1 MPPPEAPPAARPK
14 PERPLPAAPTYPDA
28 QQRAPEERAPP
39 RPPQVQP
46 NEARTPPA
54 SEPATNIGQ
63 FPGRCRQ
70 PRSPRRRNAM
80 VNDAE
85 ASPEVPVQGEPGRK
99 GEGDVPGPMPNEV
112 EPNNR
117 QVSRSGPTRG

>member
-1 MPPPEAPPAARPK
+1 MKPRNPTVEEDDALTRNTTCRSPETGETPASSAHLPRCPAACTRGAS
-14 PERPLPAAPTYPDA
+14 AAQA
-28 QQRAPEERAPP
+28 
-39 RPPQVQP
+39 PQVQP

-54 SEPATNIGQ
+54 SESATNIGQ

-80 VNDAE
+80 VNDVE

-99 GEGDVPGPMPNEV
+99 GEGDVPGPMNHAE
-112 EPNNR
+112 
-117 QVSRSGPTRG
+117 